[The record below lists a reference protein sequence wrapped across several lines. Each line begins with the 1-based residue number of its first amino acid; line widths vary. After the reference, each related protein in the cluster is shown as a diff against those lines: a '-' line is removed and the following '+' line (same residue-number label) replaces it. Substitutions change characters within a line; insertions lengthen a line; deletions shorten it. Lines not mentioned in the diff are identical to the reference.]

1 MPNYQQLEL
10 IALEREKQEA
20 QIDRDKLNTLI
31 VNLTFKIALL
41 KEEYGRL
48 NRTQADVRLREKPAG
63 VNNG

>member
-20 QIDRDKLNTLI
+20 QIERDKLNTLI
-31 VNLTFKIALL
+31 VDLTFKIALL
-41 KEEYGRL
+41 KEEYGRF

>member
-20 QIDRDKLNTLI
+20 QIERDRLNTLI
-31 VNLTFKIALL
+31 VDLTFKIALL
-41 KEEYGRL
+41 KEEYGRF

>member
-20 QIDRDKLNTLI
+20 QIERDKLNTLI
-31 VNLTFKIALL
+31 VDLTFKIALL

-48 NRTQADVRLREKPAG
+48 NKTD
-63 VNNG
+63 

>member
-20 QIDRDKLNTLI
+20 QIERDKLNTLI
-31 VNLTFKIALL
+31 VDLTFKIALL

>member
-20 QIDRDKLNTLI
+20 QIERDKLNTLI